1 MQEAELLKEYEDKL
15 VQLQG
20 YLREGSITRSEYD
33 ELIADFSD
41 VEAIRNSIKDEKL
54 KIHAENIVSALSKVL
69 ALI

>member
-1 MQEAELLKEYEDKL
+1 MQEEELLKEYEDKL
-15 VQLQG
+15 IQLQG

>member
-41 VEAIRNSIKDEKL
+41 VEAIRDSIKDEKL